1 MAAGFSLAF
10 GVMRIVNFAHGA
22 FIMLGAY
29 AAYWGFTLLGIDPL
43 LALPVIMI
51 LGALLGYACF
61 WGLVEKVLDAPS
73 LNQIVLMFGIALA
86 LQELAVTLWS
96 ADSRSTMTLYA
107 LSSIQLGDV
116 FIPTGRLL
124 TAVVSVAT
132 VILLSLWLSFSE
144 YGRAIQAVAQSRDT
158 AILMGINVRRA
169 LAVSFSISTALGA
182 ACGTTVSFVL
192 ATTPYMGFPMLVK
205 AVAIVI
211 LGGAGS
217 IVGTFISA
225 GIVAV
230 TETAIAYFVKDGSGW
245 AEGAAFLIL
254 IIILLVRPKGIVAQ
268 AVEIE

>member
-1 MAAGFSLAF
+1 MAVGFSLAF

-29 AAYWGFTLLGIDPL
+29 AAYWGFNLLGIDPL
-43 LALPVIMI
+43 LALPGIML
-51 LGALLGYACF
+51 LGAIFGYVCF
-61 WGLVEKVLDAPS
+61 WGLVQRVLDATA

-96 ADSRSTMTLYA
+96 ADTRSTMPTYA
-107 LSSIQLGDV
+107 LSSIELGEV
-116 FIPTGRLL
+116 FISTGRLL
-124 TAVVSVAT
+124 TAIISLLIVF
-132 VILLSLWLSFSE
+132 ILFLWLRFSE

-169 LAVSFSISTALGA
+169 FAVAFSISTALGA
-182 ACGTTVSFVL
+182 ACGATVSIVL
-192 ATTPYMGFPMLVK
+192 VTSPYMGFPMLIK

-211 LGGAGS
+211 LGGMGS
-217 IVGTFISA
+217 IAGTFISA

-230 TETAIAYFVKDGSGW
+230 TETAIAYFVPDGSGW

-254 IIILLVRPKGIVAQ
+254 VTILVVRPKGIIAQ
-268 AVEIE
+268 AVEI